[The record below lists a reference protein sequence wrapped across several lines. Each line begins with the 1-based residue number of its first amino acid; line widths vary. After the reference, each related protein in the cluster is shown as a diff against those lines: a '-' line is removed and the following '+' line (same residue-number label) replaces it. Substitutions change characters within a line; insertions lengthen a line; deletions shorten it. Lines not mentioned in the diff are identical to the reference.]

1 MALLIQGLRTALFY
15 LLLASSAFVW
25 GSLSLLVGPFLP
37 FPQRFAFI
45 IGVWTRMAMFF
56 ARHVVGIEVRIHGRE
71 HIPATPCV
79 IMAKHQSTWE
89 TFFLQTLFAPQVQ
102 VIKRELL
109 SVPFFGWAF
118 ALINPIAIDRSASQ
132 QALQQLIEQGCA
144 NLKDGVWVLIFP
156 EGTRIPNGRVGK
168 FSRGGAALACAAE
181 VPVLPIAH
189 NAATCWPNQTWWKTP
204 GVIDV
209 VIGAPIS
216 PNGQDNR
223 AIVEL
228 NTRCRDWIVQQQA
241 DLGCV
246 YQPHHDLAGARDA

>member
-15 LLLASSAFVW
+15 FLLASSAFVW

-45 IGVWTRMAMFF
+45 IGTWTRMAMFC
-56 ARHVVGIEVRIHGRE
+56 AHHVAGIQVRVHGAE
-71 HIPATPCV
+71 NIPRDACV

-89 TFFLQTLFAPQVQ
+89 TFFLQTLIAPQVQ

-118 ALINPIAIDRSASQ
+118 ALINPIAIDRKAGQ
-132 QALQQLIEQGCA
+132 QALHQLIEQGRE
-144 NLKDGVWVLIFP
+144 NLKDGNWVLIFP

-168 FSRGGAALACAAE
+168 FSRGGATLACAAG

-189 NAATCWPNQTWWKTP
+189 NAATCWPTHTWWKTP

-209 VIGAPIS
+209 VIGAPIA
-216 PNGQDNR
+216 PNGNDSQ
-223 AIVEL
+223 AIAEL
-228 NTRCRDWIVQQQA
+228 NTRCHDWIVARQAELGCIFAEGELA
-241 DLGCV
+241 DL
-246 YQPHHDLAGARDA
+246 RDA